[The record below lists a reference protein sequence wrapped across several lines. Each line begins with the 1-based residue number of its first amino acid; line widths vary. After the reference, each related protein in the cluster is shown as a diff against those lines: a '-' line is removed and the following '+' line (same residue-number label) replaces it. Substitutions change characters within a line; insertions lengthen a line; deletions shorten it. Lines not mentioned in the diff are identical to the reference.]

1 MVTSSHRLSQAQ
13 PSFVI
18 LRSSNEQPTLVEVS
32 SPIEVLIEGI
42 NGGTSARTSNATE
55 LEKVSSISAML
66 VALAVACSAA
76 LMEQTP
82 VNSLFLAQ
90 SFSRLPKVTCTGS
103 LCAREQRGTPFL
115 KHPRSRLP
123 TRSCGWGALPAGAPA
138 PKLPIWQPAERAHRT
153 FV

>member
-82 VNSLFLAQ
+82 VNSLFLLSLFAE
-90 SFSRLPKVTCTGS
+90 SYSS
-103 LCAREQRGTPFL
+103 LCAREHRGTPF
-115 KHPRSRLP
+115 
-123 TRSCGWGALPAGAPA
+123 
-138 PKLPIWQPAERAHRT
+138 
-153 FV
+153 